1 MQNEK
6 FKINTAYFEF
16 YSKDDG
22 GIWNSFYI
30 HGFREIQNNLDEV
43 ENIFFIEVD

>member
-1 MQNEK
+1 MLLLYHKLEK
-6 FKINTAYFEF
+6 ICKVLT
-16 YSKDDG
+16 KDDG

-30 HGFREIQNNLDEV
+30 HDFREIQNNLDEV